1 MVMGMLLCHSVEVAD
16 DGHFVASSP
25 DEKAILELLSTTGF
39 HFLGMDKKT
48 KTISVRV
55 RAGRGGQDKV
65 HKYKR
70 MAELPF
76 DSDRKCM
83 SIIVREESVIQ
94 EDTEPRLHVFVK
106 GADSAVLPA
115 CSGGLGATASTERRV
130 NEMSS
135 HGLRTLV
142 YGHKEIDQDRFVK
155 FVNDL
160 DIARSS
166 IVNR

>member
-1 MVMGMLLCHSVEVAD
+1 MILHKKET
-16 DGHFVASSP
+16 
-25 DEKAILELLSTTGF
+25 EKNWIN
-39 HFLGMDKKT
+39 
-48 KTISVRV
+48 
-55 RAGRGGQDKV
+55 GQ
-65 HKYKR
+65 
-70 MAELPF
+70 
-76 DSDRKCM
+76 
-83 SIIVREESVIQ
+83 
-94 EDTEPRLHVFVK
+94 TW
-106 GADSAVLPA
+106 ADSAVLPA

-130 NEMSS
+130 NEMSA